1 MKILHVFD
9 HSLPLHSGYTFR
21 SAALIRG
28 QRALGYQTLHLT
40 SPRQD
45 TADAAAWA
53 AKGAAAAGAVEE
65 VDGLQFARTP
75 RGHGWLDR
83 LPVIGHWREMRATA
97 RRLGELIEQHR
108 PDVLHAHSPAL
119 NGMAALWAGRRY
131 HLPVVYEIRA
141 FWEDAAVDHGT
152 TTAGSLRYRLTR
164 WHETYVARHVDHV
177 TTICEGLRA
186 DLVARGISA
195 ANITVIPN
203 AVDVAQFP
211 LGGPPDPTLQ
221 QQLGLEGAYVI
232 GFLGSYYAYEGL
244 DVLLDAVPALVERL
258 PEVRVLLVGGGPQEA
273 ALRAQAARL
282 GIAER
287 VVFVG
292 RVPHHAVNR
301 YYDLLD
307 VLVYP
312 RKRMRL
318 TELVTPLKPLEA
330 MAQGRVL
337 VASDV
342 GGHRELIVDG
352 VTGLLFKANDAG
364 ALVEAVDRLRGT
376 PGLAAALRAAGRA
389 FVEHE
394 RTWANSTSRY
404 SSVFSRWKSR

>member
-28 QRALGYQTLHLT
+28 QRALGFETLHVT
-40 SPRQD
+40 SPRQAA
-45 TADAAAWA
+45 ADAKAWA
-53 AKGAAAAGAVEE
+53 AGVAANRPAVEE
-65 VDGLQFARTP
+65 AGGLSFARTLP
-75 RGHGWLDR
+75 RRSWLDK

-97 RRLGELIEQHR
+97 RRIGELIEEHR
-108 PDVLHAHSPAL
+108 PDALHAHSPAL

-131 HLPVVYEIRA
+131 GLPVTYEIRA

-152 TTAGSLRYRLTR
+152 TTEGSLRYRLTR
-164 WHETYVARHVDHV
+164 WHETYVARAVDRV
-177 TTICEGLRA
+177 CTICEGLRE
-186 DLVARGISA
+186 DLVRRGIPA
-195 ANITVIPN
+195 EKITVIPN

-211 LGGPPDPTLQ
+211 LGGPPDPALQ
-221 QQLGLEGAYVI
+221 EQLGLQGAYVL

-244 DVLLDAVPALVERL
+244 DLLLDAVPELAKRI
-258 PEVRVLLVGGGPQEA
+258 PELRVLLVGGGPQEA
-273 ALRAQAARL
+273 ALQAQAARL
-282 GIAER
+282 GIADR

-292 RVPHHAVNR
+292 RVPHQEVNR

-307 VLVYP
+307 ALVYP
-312 RKRMRL
+312 RKPMRL

-342 GGHRELIVDG
+342 GGHRELIRDG
-352 VTGLLFKANDAG
+352 ETGLLFKAGEAASLVDA
-364 ALVEAVDRLRGT
+364 VVRLRGT
-376 PGLAAALRAAGRA
+376 AGLAAKLRHAGRE
-389 FVEHE
+389 FVEKE
-394 RTWANSTSRY
+394 RTWAASTSRY
-404 SSVFSRWKSR
+404 RHVFKAFSR

>member
-28 QRALGYQTLHLT
+28 QRALGFETLHVT
-40 SPRQD
+40 SPRQAA
-45 TADAAAWA
+45 ADAKAWA
-53 AKGAAAAGAVEE
+53 AGVAAGLPAVEE
-65 VDGLQFARTP
+65 AGGLRFARTLP
-75 RGHGWLDR
+75 GRSWLDK

-97 RRLGELIEQHR
+97 KRIGELIEEHR
-108 PDVLHAHSPAL
+108 PDALHAHSPAL

-131 HLPVVYEIRA
+131 GLPVTYEIRA

-152 TTAGSLRYRLTR
+152 TTEGSLRYRLTR
-164 WHETYVARHVDHV
+164 WHETYVARAVDRV
-177 TTICEGLRA
+177 CTICEGLRQ
-186 DLVARGISA
+186 DLVGRGIPA
-195 ANITVIPN
+195 EKITVIPN

-211 LGGPPDPTLQ
+211 LGGPPDPALQ
-221 QQLGLEGAYVI
+221 EKLGLQGAYVL

-244 DVLLDAVPALVERL
+244 DLLLEAVPELARRI

-273 ALRAQAARL
+273 ALQAQAARL
-282 GIAER
+282 GIADR

-292 RVPHHAVNR
+292 RVPHQEVNR

-307 VLVYP
+307 ALVYP
-312 RKRMRL
+312 RKPMRL

-342 GGHRELIVDG
+342 GGHRELIRDG
-352 VTGLLFKANDAG
+352 ETGLLFKAGDA
-364 ALVEAVDRLRGT
+364 ASLVDAVVRLRGT
-376 PGLAAALRAAGRA
+376 SGLAAKLRQAGRE

-394 RTWANSTSRY
+394 RTWAASTSRY
-404 SSVFSRWKSR
+404 CNVFKAFPR

>member
-28 QRALGYQTLHLT
+28 QRALGFETLHVT
-40 SPRQD
+40 SPRQAA
-45 TADAAAWA
+45 ADAKAWA
-53 AKGAAAAGAVEE
+53 AGVAAGLPAVEE
-65 VDGLQFARTP
+65 AGGLSFARTLP
-75 RGHGWLDR
+75 RRSWLDK

-97 RRLGELIEQHR
+97 QRIGELIAEHR
-108 PDVLHAHSPAL
+108 PDALHAHSPAL

-131 HLPVVYEIRA
+131 GLPVTYEIRA

-152 TTAGSLRYRLTR
+152 TTEGSLRYRLTR
-164 WHETYVARHVDHV
+164 WHETYVARAVDRV
-177 TTICEGLRA
+177 CTICEGLRQ
-186 DLVARGISA
+186 DLVGRGIPA
-195 ANITVIPN
+195 EKITVIPN

-211 LGGPPDPTLQ
+211 LGGPPDPALQ
-221 QQLGLEGAYVI
+221 EKLGLQGAYVL

-244 DVLLDAVPALVERL
+244 DLLLEAVPELARRI

-273 ALRAQAARL
+273 ALQAQAARL
-282 GIAER
+282 GIADR

-292 RVPHHAVNR
+292 RVPHQEVNR

-307 VLVYP
+307 ALVYP
-312 RKRMRL
+312 RKPMRL

-342 GGHRELIVDG
+342 GGHRELIRDG
-352 VTGLLFKANDAG
+352 ETGLLFKAGDA
-364 ALVEAVDRLRGT
+364 ASLVDAVVRLRGT
-376 PGLAAALRAAGRA
+376 AGLAAKLRQAGRE

-394 RTWANSTSRY
+394 RTWAASTSRY
-404 SSVFSRWKSR
+404 RNVFRAFPR